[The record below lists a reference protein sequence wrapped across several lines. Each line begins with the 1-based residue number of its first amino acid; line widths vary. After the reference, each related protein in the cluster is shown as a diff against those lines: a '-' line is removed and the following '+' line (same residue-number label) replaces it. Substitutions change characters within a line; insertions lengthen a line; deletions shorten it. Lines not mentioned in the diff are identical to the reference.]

1 MPTTGNPVRLSTV
14 WNLAPGQQ
22 AADQLP
28 AAGAHRLGR
37 LGTVA
42 AMITP
47 EPHLSVEGARRRAE
61 AVVLV
66 LHGGRELSTDPVR
79 ARQLAVLR
87 MLPFAR
93 RLARRGGGR
102 VAVARLRYA
111 SRGWNATL
119 GSPAPVGD
127 AEWAL
132 RQLTERFPGLPIGV
146 VGHSMGG
153 RVALRVGGHPQ
164 VPAIAALAPWLPAH
178 EPVDQLAGRRVLL
191 MHGSADRMTSPAGTE
206 TFAGRLEAAGAT
218 VSLVSVYGEGHAML
232 RRAPLWHELSAQ
244 FLLSALLPDFEPV
257 AWPGGSD
264 LLDQVVRGRVR
275 LSC

>member
-1 MPTTGNPVRLSTV
+1 
-14 WNLAPGQQ
+14 
-22 AADQLP
+22 
-28 AAGAHRLGR
+28 
-37 LGTVA
+37 
-42 AMITP
+42 MITS
-47 EPHLSVEGARRRAE
+47 EPHLSVEGGRQRAE

-93 RLARRGGGR
+93 RIARRGGGR

-119 GSPAPVGD
+119 GDPAPVSD

-132 RQLTERFPGLPIGV
+132 RQLTQRFPGRPIGL

-153 RVALRVGGHPQ
+153 RAALRVGGHPE
-164 VPAIAALAPWLPAH
+164 VRGIAALAPWLPNH
-178 EPVDQLAGRRVLL
+178 EPVHQLAGRRVLL

-206 TFAGRLEAAGAT
+206 AFAGRLEAAGAA

-232 RRAPLWHELSAQ
+232 RRAQLWHELAAQ
-244 FLLSALLPDFEPV
+244 FVLGTVLPDFVPA
-257 AWPGGSD
+257 AWRGAPD
-264 LLDQVVRGRVR
+264 LLDQVVRGQVR

>member
-1 MPTTGNPVRLSTV
+1 
-14 WNLAPGQQ
+14 
-22 AADQLP
+22 
-28 AAGAHRLGR
+28 
-37 LGTVA
+37 
-42 AMITP
+42 MITP
-47 EPHLSVEGARRRAE
+47 EPQLTVEPGRRRTPE

-79 ARQLAVLR
+79 ARQFAVLR

-93 RLARRGGGR
+93 RVARRGGGR
-102 VAVARLRYA
+102 VVVARLRYA
-111 SRGWNATL
+111 SRGWNATS

-132 RQLTERFPGLPIGV
+132 RQLAERFPDLPIGV

-164 VPAIAALAPWLPAH
+164 VRGIAALAPWLPAR

-206 TFAGRLEAAGAT
+206 KFAGRLEAAGAT

-232 RRAPLWHELSAQ
+232 RRAQLWHELSSQ
-244 FLLSALLPDFEPV
+244 FVLSTVLPDFEPT
-257 AWPGGSD
+257 AWRGAPD
-264 LLDQVVRGRVR
+264 VLDQVVGGQVR

>member
-1 MPTTGNPVRLSTV
+1 VATV
-14 WNLAPGQQ
+14 
-22 AADQLP
+22 
-28 AAGAHRLGR
+28 
-37 LGTVA
+37 
-42 AMITP
+42 ITP
-47 EPHLSVEGARRRAE
+47 EPNLSVEPGHRRAE

-87 MLPFAR
+87 MAPFAR
-93 RLARRGGGR
+93 RIARRGGGR

-127 AEWAL
+127 ADWAL
-132 RQLTERFPGLPIGV
+132 RQLTERFPGLPIGLI
-146 VGHSMGG
+146 GHSMGG
-153 RVALRVGGHPQ
+153 RTALRVGGHPQ
-164 VPAIAALAPWLPAH
+164 VRGIAALAPWLPAR

-206 TFAGRLEAAGAT
+206 AFAGRLEAAGAA
-218 VSLVSVYGEGHAML
+218 VSLVSVNGEGHAML
-232 RRAPLWHELSAQ
+232 HRAQLWHELSSQ
-244 FLLSALLPDFEPV
+244 FVLSTVLPDFEPA
-257 AWPGGSD
+257 AWRGGSN
-264 LLDQVVRGRVR
+264 LLDQVVHGRVR